1 MSSSRPRKRAPRN
14 DASSLR
20 EVWWLPLVIA
30 LLTAAAFAPAIDNG
44 FTGWDDPEYVINNTL
59 VRDLS
64 PSGLQAMFTTFVLG
78 NYHPLTMM
86 SLAIDYHFWR
96 LNPTGYHRTNIAIHV
111 LATLAVFWLILLLTG
126 SRELSTITSL
136 FFGIHPLHVE
146 SVAWVSARKDVLYAL
161 FYVTS
166 CISYVLWLRNNR
178 RRVIYYAGAL
188 ALFALSLLSKGM
200 AVTLP
205 MALIAIDFYLG
216 RRLNVRTLF
225 LEKAPFFILALAF
238 GVVAVVAQFTQGR
251 EFATFPF
258 FERLLFACYALSA
271 YVIRAVV
278 PLNLS
283 AFYPYPVRTE
293 GALPVLYYMAPL
305 FVALIGVAVYTSIKA
320 GRAIAFGALFF
331 LLNVVLVLQLL
342 PIGSAAMADRYTY
355 LSYIGLGFVL
365 ACGYRYLA
373 WKAFARR
380 MALRAATMV
389 LIAGCVAGLFFA
401 TRERSRVWRDD
412 ISLWT
417 DVVDQ
422 YPTLPFAYTQRAWSY
437 TQQGQR
443 ERAMADIQQA
453 LSVDPKNT
461 PALTARGKLYSLSGD
476 YQRARVDLDEAVRLL
491 PTSAAARDTRG
502 AILLRL
508 EEYDGAIAD
517 FSKVIELEPR
527 VAEGYLNRALALCL
541 KGQYSRAMP
550 DFNTSVAYQPW
561 NPQAY
566 VWRGAARL
574 ELGDTARA
582 IEDYGQALQ
591 LDPKCG
597 EAYFLRSNVY
607 EALRRYDDALRD
619 ALQARAAGYPVGDA
633 HIERLRS
640 VTDHR

>member
-1 MSSSRPRKRAPRN
+1 M
-14 DASSLR
+14 
-20 EVWWLPLVIA
+20 WWLPLVIA

-44 FTGWDDPEYVINNTL
+44 FTGWDDPMYVINSNL

-64 PSGLQAMFTTFVLG
+64 PSGLQAIFTTFVMG

-86 SLAIDYHFWR
+86 TLAIDYHFWK

-136 FFGIHPLHVE
+136 FFGVHPLHVE

-161 FYVTS
+161 FYFTS
-166 CISYVLWLRNNR
+166 CISYVLWLRKDR
-178 RRVIYYAGAL
+178 RGVIYYAGAL

-200 AVTLP
+200 AATLP
-205 MALIAIDFYLG
+205 MSLIAIDFYLG
-216 RRLNVRTLF
+216 RRLNVRTLL
-225 LEKAPFFILALAF
+225 LEKAPFLILAVAF
-238 GVVAVVAQFTQGR
+238 GVVAVVAQFTQGT

-271 YVIRAVV
+271 YVIRAVA
-278 PLNLS
+278 PLKIS
-283 AFYPYPVRTE
+283 AFYPYPVQTG

-305 FVALIGVAVYTSIKA
+305 FVALIGVAVHSSIKA

-355 LSYIGLGFVL
+355 VSYVGVGFVL

-373 WKAFARR
+373 RKAFARKLV
-380 MALRAATMV
+380 LRAATMV
-389 LIAGCVAGLFFA
+389 LIAGCVTGFIFA
-401 TRERSRVWRDD
+401 TRERSRVWKDD

-417 DVVDQ
+417 DVLHQ
-422 YPTLPFAYTQRAWSY
+422 YPTLPFAYTQRAWAY
-437 TQQGQR
+437 TQRGRR
-443 ERAMADIQQA
+443 ELAMSDIQQA
-453 LSVDPKNT
+453 LSLDPKNAL
-461 PALTARGKLYSLSGD
+461 ALTARGKLYFLGGD
-476 YQRARVDLDEAVRLL
+476 YQKARVDLDEAVRLL
-491 PTSAAARDTRG
+491 PTSAAARNVRG
-502 AILLRL
+502 AVLLRL
-508 EEYDGAIAD
+508 KEHDGAIAD
-517 FSKVIELEPR
+517 FSKAIELEPR
-527 VAEGYLNRALALCL
+527 VGEAYLNRALALCV
-541 KGQYSRAMP
+541 KEQYSRAIP

-561 NPQAY
+561 NPESY
-566 VWRGAARL
+566 FWRGEARL
-574 ELGDTARA
+574 QLGDTFHA

-591 LDPKCG
+591 LDPKFG
-597 EAYFLRSNVY
+597 EAYLARSNVY
-607 EALRRYDDALRD
+607 DALRRYDDALRD

-640 VTDHR
+640 ATDHH